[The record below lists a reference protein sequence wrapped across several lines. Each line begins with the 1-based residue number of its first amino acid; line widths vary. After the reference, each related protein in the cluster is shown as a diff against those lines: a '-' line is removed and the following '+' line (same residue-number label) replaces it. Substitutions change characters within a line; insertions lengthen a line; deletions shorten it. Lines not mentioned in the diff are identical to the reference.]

1 MNYSFKRSML
11 IGLMIGGS
19 IMIPGL
25 GPSTVMIYTNSYND
39 VINSI
44 SNLRKDFKS
53 NFKFLLPIVLFA
65 LIGFILGL
73 LLVKVVIEYAPLYWL
88 YAFAGIMIA
97 TLPDVIKEKPM
108 KFNLQTS
115 IFSSIGIILPFILII
130 GMNSAV
136 SIGEITYSWNEYILM
151 IIVGILVAL
160 TQLVPGMSATILLMS
175 LGLFTFLLDGL
186 SFDSL
191 ANPKLMLLY
200 VTLLVGVFIG
210 IILFTKLISY
220 LLKKFPYKMHCVT
233 VGMSIASI
241 FLLLFFNDI
250 IIYSNLKWWELT
262 IAIAVMLIAC
272 GLVFIIKYFMK
283 NKTKKDAN

>member
-1 MNYSFKRSML
+1 MKYSFKKSVL
-11 IGLMIGGS
+11 LGLLIGGS

-39 VINSI
+39 IINSI

-53 NFKFLLPIVLFA
+53 NFKFLLPILLFA

-108 KFNLQTS
+108 KFNFKTS
-115 IFSSIGIILPFILII
+115 IFSILGIIFPFVLII

-136 SIGEITYSWNEYILM
+136 SIGEITYAWSDYLIMIL
-151 IIVGILVAL
+151 VGILVAL

-186 SFDSL
+186 SFDSIT
-191 ANPKLMLLY
+191 NPKLILLY
-200 VTLLVGVFIG
+200 IALIGGVLIG
-210 IILFTKLISY
+210 VILFTKLISY
-220 LLKKFPYKMHCVT
+220 LLKKYPYVMHCVT

-250 IIYSNLKWWELT
+250 IIYPQLKWWELT
-262 IAIAVMLIAC
+262 MALGILLISG
-272 GLVFIIKYFMK
+272 GLVYLTKYFM
-283 NKTKKDAN
+283 NKKKLKDAN